1 MSTNKNILT
10 IRMEPETR
18 TKIEQWYKAD
28 NCSSMN
34 EFVEKAIVFYAD
46 YLAIQSNRLLP
57 IAVTSAIDG
66 RLGKLEREL
75 RSISFR
81 SDVEQDLMASIIAEA
96 VNIDLDT
103 LKRLRTQSVKNVKA
117 TNGSIPLEKKIRSR
131 DEYGYE
137 DDDEWQD

>member
-57 IAVTSAIDG
+57 TAVVSAIDG
-66 RLGKLEREL
+66 RLGKLERAL

-131 DEYGYE
+131 DEYDYE